1 MHISLQQLI
10 PNDWQLLLADYLES
24 PAWKRLCEA
33 FEEEHKAH
41 GLKIRPDKDKLFYA
55 LQLTPVDSVKVILL
69 GQDPYHSPN
78 LAQGLAFSIPET
90 IPLGSKEFP
99 SSLRNMNKALLIEG
113 FGSLRHGDLSH
124 WAKQGVLLLNT
135 SLSVRMGEANS
146 HAQLG
151 WKPFVQILIQ
161 KLSSSRS
168 GLVWLLWGGHAQSLE
183 EYIQNPEQH
192 LILKSSH
199 PSGLGVYKTAHPFI
213 YPGDQRSCG
222 HFTKTNNYLLAH
234 QQHAIEWV
242 EQTANPELDLKPGS
256 I

>member
-1 MHISLQQLI
+1 LHISLQQLI
-10 PNDWQLLLADYLES
+10 PNDWQSLLGDYLES
-24 PAWKRLCEA
+24 PAWKRLSEA
-33 FEEEHKAH
+33 FEEEYKVH
-41 GLKIRPDKDKLFYA
+41 GLKIRPDPEKLFYA
-55 LQLTPVDSVKVILL
+55 LQLTPVDSIKVVVL
-69 GQDPYHSPN
+69 GQDPYHSPE
-78 LAQGLAFSIPET
+78 LAQGLAFSIPKT
-90 IPLGSKEFP
+90 IPIQSREFP
-99 SSLRNMNKALLIEG
+99 SSLRNMNKALVIEG

-124 WAKQGVLLLNT
+124 WAKQGALLLNT
-135 SLSVRMGEANS
+135 ALSVRLREANS

-199 PSGLGVYKTAHPFI
+199 PSGLGVYKTARPFI

-222 HFTKTNNYLLAH
+222 HFTKTNEFLNVH
-234 QQHAIEWV
+234 KKGGIIWV
-242 EQTANPELDLKPGS
+242 
-256 I
+256 

>member
-1 MHISLQQLI
+1 MYSFLQQLI

-33 FEEEHKAH
+33 LEDEYKAH
-41 GLKIRPDKDKLFYA
+41 GLTIRPDKDKLFYA
-55 LQLTPVDSVKVILL
+55 LQLTSLDSVKVILL

-90 IPLGSKEFP
+90 IPLGSKHFP
-99 SSLRNMNKALLIEG
+99 SSLRNMNKALAIEG

-135 SLSVRMGEANS
+135 SLSVRLGEANS

-151 WKPFVQILIQ
+151 WKPLVETLIQ
-161 KLSSSRS
+161 KLSGNKSR
-168 GLVWLLWGGHAQSLE
+168 LVWLLWGSHAQSLE

-199 PSGLGVYKTAHPFI
+199 PSGLGVYKTASPFI

-222 HFTKTNNYLLAH
+222 HFIKTNEYLNTH
-234 QQHAIEWV
+234 KKGGIIWSQ
-242 EQTANPELDLKPGS
+242 S

>member
-1 MHISLQQLI
+1 LHISLQQLI

-151 WKPFVQILIQ
+151 WKPFIETLIK
-161 KLSSSRS
+161 KLSSNTS
-168 GLVWLLWGGHAQSLE
+168 GLIWLLWGSHAQSLE
-183 EYIQNPEQH
+183 EYVQNPEQH

-199 PSGLGVYKTAHPFI
+199 PSGLGVYKTSNPFI
-213 YPGDQRSCG
+213 YLGDQKSCG
-222 HFTKTNNYLLAH
+222 HFSKTNEYLNAH
-234 QQHAIEWV
+234 KKGGIIWSQNI
-242 EQTANPELDLKPGS
+242 
-256 I
+256 

>member
-1 MHISLQQLI
+1 MYSFLQQLI

-24 PAWKRLCEA
+24 PAWQRLCEA
-33 FEEEHKAH
+33 LEDEYKAH
-41 GLKIRPDKDKLFYA
+41 GLTIRPDKDKFFYA

-90 IPLGSKEFP
+90 IPLGSKHFP
-99 SSLRNMNKALLIEG
+99 NSLRNMNKALAIEG
-113 FGSLRHGDLSH
+113 FGSLHHGDLSY

-135 SLSVRMGEANS
+135 SLSVRIGEANS

-151 WKPFVQILIQ
+151 WKPLVETLIQ
-161 KLSSSRS
+161 KLSCNKSR
-168 GLVWLLWGGHAQSLE
+168 LVWLLWGSHAQSLE

-199 PSGLGVYKTAHPFI
+199 PSGLGVYKTASPFI

-222 HFTKTNNYLLAH
+222 HFTKTNEYLNTH
-234 QQHAIEWV
+234 KKSGIIWSQN
-242 EQTANPELDLKPGS
+242 T
-256 I
+256 

>member
-1 MHISLQQLI
+1 LYSSLQQLI

-24 PAWKRLCEA
+24 PAWQRLCEA
-33 FEEEHKAH
+33 LEDEHKAH
-41 GLKIRPDKDKLFYA
+41 GLTIRPDKDKLFYA

-90 IPLGSKEFP
+90 IPLGSKHFP
-99 SSLRNMNKALLIEG
+99 SSLRNMNKALAIEG

-135 SLSVRMGEANS
+135 SLSVRLGEANS

-151 WKPFVQILIQ
+151 WKPLVETLIQ
-161 KLSSSRS
+161 KLSRNRSR
-168 GLVWLLWGGHAQSLE
+168 LVWLLVGSHAQSLE

-199 PSGLGVYKTAHPFI
+199 PSGFGVYKTASPFI

-222 HFTKTNNYLLAH
+222 HFTKTNEYLNTH
-234 QQHAIEWV
+234 KKGGIIWV
-242 EQTANPELDLKPGS
+242 
-256 I
+256 

>member
-1 MHISLQQLI
+1 MYSFLQQLI

-24 PAWKRLCEA
+24 PAWQRLCEA
-33 FEEEHKAH
+33 LEDEYKVH
-41 GLKIRPDKDKLFYA
+41 GLTIRPDKDKLFYA
-55 LQLTPVDSVKVILL
+55 LQLTSLDSVKVILL

-90 IPLGSKEFP
+90 IPLGSKHFP
-99 SSLRNMNKALLIEG
+99 TSLRNMNKALAIEG

-135 SLSVRMGEANS
+135 SLSVRLGEANS

-151 WKPFVQILIQ
+151 WKPLVETLIQ
-161 KLSSSRS
+161 KLSGNKSR
-168 GLVWLLWGGHAQSLE
+168 LVWLLWGSHAQSLE

-199 PSGLGVYKTAHPFI
+199 PSGLGVYKTANPFI

-222 HFTKTNNYLLAH
+222 HFTKTNEYLNTH
-234 QQHAIEWV
+234 KKGRIIWSQ
-242 EQTANPELDLKPGS
+242 S

>member
-1 MHISLQQLI
+1 LHISLQQLI
-10 PNDWQLLLADYLES
+10 PNDWQSLLGDYLES
-24 PAWKRLCEA
+24 PAWKRLSEA
-33 FEEEHKAH
+33 FEEEYKVH

-55 LQLTPVDSVKVILL
+55 LQLTPVDSIKVVIL
-69 GQDPYHSPN
+69 GQDPYHSPE
-78 LAQGLAFSIPET
+78 LAQGLAFSIPKT
-90 IPLGSKEFP
+90 IPIQSREFP
-99 SSLRNMNKALLIEG
+99 SSLRNMNKALVIEG

-124 WAKQGVLLLNT
+124 WAKQGALLLNT
-135 SLSVRMGEANS
+135 ALSVRLREANS

-199 PSGLGVYKTAHPFI
+199 PSGLGVYKTARPFI

-222 HFTKTNNYLLAH
+222 HFTKTNEFLNVH
-234 QQHAIEWV
+234 KKGGIIWV
-242 EQTANPELDLKPGS
+242 
-256 I
+256 

>member
-10 PNDWQLLLADYLES
+10 PNDWQSLLGDYLES
-24 PAWKRLCEA
+24 PAWKRLSEA
-33 FEEEHKAH
+33 FEEEYKVH
-41 GLKIRPDKDKLFYA
+41 GLKIRPDSEKLFYA
-55 LQLTPVDSVKVILL
+55 LQLTPVDSIKVVIL
-69 GQDPYHSPN
+69 GQDPYHSPE
-78 LAQGLAFSIPET
+78 LAQGLAFSIPKT
-90 IPLGSKEFP
+90 IPIQSREFP
-99 SSLRNMNKALLIEG
+99 SSLRNMNKALVIEG

-124 WAKQGVLLLNT
+124 WAKQGALLLNT
-135 SLSVRMGEANS
+135 ALSVRLREANS

-199 PSGLGVYKTAHPFI
+199 PSGLGVYKTARPFI

-222 HFTKTNNYLLAH
+222 HFTKTNEFLNVH
-234 QQHAIEWV
+234 KKGGIIWV
-242 EQTANPELDLKPGS
+242 
-256 I
+256 

>member
-1 MHISLQQLI
+1 LHISLQQLI
-10 PNDWQLLLADYLES
+10 PNDWQSLLGDYLES
-24 PAWKRLCEA
+24 PAWKRLSEA
-33 FEEEHKAH
+33 FEEEYKVH

-55 LQLTPVDSVKVILL
+55 LQLTPVDSIKVVIL
-69 GQDPYHSPN
+69 GQDPYHSPE
-78 LAQGLAFSIPET
+78 LAQGLAFSIPKT
-90 IPLGSKEFP
+90 IPIQSREFP
-99 SSLRNMNKALLIEG
+99 SSLRNMNKALVIEG

-124 WAKQGVLLLNT
+124 WAKQGALLLNT
-135 SLSVRMGEANS
+135 ALSVRLREANS

-199 PSGLGVYKTAHPFI
+199 PSGLGVYKTARPFI

-222 HFTKTNNYLLAH
+222 HFTKTNEFLNVH
-234 QQHAIEWV
+234 KKGRIIWV
-242 EQTANPELDLKPGS
+242 
-256 I
+256 

>member
-1 MHISLQQLI
+1 MYSFLQQLI

-24 PAWKRLCEA
+24 PAWQRLCEA
-33 FEEEHKAH
+33 LEDEYKAL
-41 GLKIRPDKDKLFYA
+41 GLTIRPDKDKFFYA
-55 LQLTPVDSVKVILL
+55 LQITPVDSVKVILL

-90 IPLGSKEFP
+90 IPLGSKHFP
-99 SSLRNMNKALLIEG
+99 SSLRNMNKALAIEG

-135 SLSVRMGEANS
+135 SLSVRLGEANS

-151 WKPFVQILIQ
+151 WKPLVETLIQ
-161 KLSSSRS
+161 KLSGNKSR
-168 GLVWLLWGGHAQSLE
+168 LVWLLWGSHAQSLE

-199 PSGLGVYKTAHPFI
+199 PSGLGVYKTASPFI

-222 HFTKTNNYLLAH
+222 HFTKTNEYLNTH
-234 QQHAIEWV
+234 KKGGIIWSQ
-242 EQTANPELDLKPGS
+242 S
-256 I
+256 S

>member
-1 MHISLQQLI
+1 MYSSLQQLI

-24 PAWKRLCEA
+24 PAWQRLCEA
-33 FEEEHKAH
+33 LEDEHKAH
-41 GLKIRPDKDKLFYA
+41 GLTIRPDKDKLFYA

-90 IPLGSKEFP
+90 IPLGSKHFP
-99 SSLRNMNKALLIEG
+99 SSLRNMNKALAIEG

-135 SLSVRMGEANS
+135 SLSVRLGEANS

-151 WKPFVQILIQ
+151 WKPLVETLIQ
-161 KLSSSRS
+161 KLSRNRSR
-168 GLVWLLWGGHAQSLE
+168 LVWLLVGSHAQSLE

-199 PSGLGVYKTAHPFI
+199 PSGFGVYKTASPFI

-222 HFTKTNNYLLAH
+222 HFTKTNEYLNTH
-234 QQHAIEWV
+234 KKGGIIWV
-242 EQTANPELDLKPGS
+242 
-256 I
+256 

>member
-1 MHISLQQLI
+1 MYSSLQQLI
-10 PNDWQLLLADYLES
+10 PTDWQLLLGDYLES
-24 PAWKRLCEA
+24 PAWQRLCEA
-33 FEEEHKAH
+33 LEDEYKAH
-41 GLKIRPDKDKLFYA
+41 GLTIRPDKDKLFYA
-55 LQLTPVDSVKVILL
+55 LQLTPLDSVKVILL

-90 IPLGSKEFP
+90 ISLGSKHFP
-99 SSLRNMNKALLIEG
+99 SSLRNMNKALAIEG

-135 SLSVRMGEANS
+135 SLSVRLGEANS

-151 WKPFVQILIQ
+151 WKPLVETLIQ
-161 KLSSSRS
+161 KLSGNKSK
-168 GLVWLLWGGHAQSLE
+168 LVWLLWGSHAQSLE

-199 PSGLGVYKTAHPFI
+199 PSGLGVYKTASPFI

-222 HFTKTNNYLLAH
+222 HFTKTNEYLNTH
-234 QQHAIEWV
+234 KKSGIIWSQ
-242 EQTANPELDLKPGS
+242 S

>member
-1 MHISLQQLI
+1 M
-10 PNDWQLLLADYLES
+10 
-24 PAWKRLCEA
+24 
-33 FEEEHKAH
+33 
-41 GLKIRPDKDKLFYA
+41 
-55 LQLTPVDSVKVILL
+55 VIL
-69 GQDPYHSPN
+69 GQDPYHSPE
-78 LAQGLAFSIPET
+78 LAQGLAFSIPKT
-90 IPLGSKEFP
+90 IPIQSREFP
-99 SSLRNMNKALLIEG
+99 SSLRNMNKALVIEG

-124 WAKQGVLLLNT
+124 WAKQGALLLNT
-135 SLSVRMGEANS
+135 ALSVRLREANS

-199 PSGLGVYKTAHPFI
+199 PSGLGVYKTAQPFI

-222 HFTKTNNYLLAH
+222 HFTKTNAFLSEHN
-234 QQHAIEWV
+234 QAIIKWV
-242 EQTANPELDLKPGS
+242 
-256 I
+256 

>member
-1 MHISLQQLI
+1 LYSFLQQLI

-24 PAWKRLCEA
+24 PAWQRLCEA
-33 FEEEHKAH
+33 LEDEYKAH
-41 GLKIRPDKDKLFYA
+41 GLTIRPDKDKLFYA
-55 LQLTPVDSVKVILL
+55 LQLTPLDSVKVILL

-90 IPLGSKEFP
+90 IPLGSKHFP
-99 SSLRNMNKALLIEG
+99 SSLRNMNKALAIEG

-124 WAKQGVLLLNT
+124 WTKQGVLLLNT
-135 SLSVRMGEANS
+135 SLSVRLGVANS

-151 WKPFVQILIQ
+151 WKPLVETLIQ
-161 KLSSSRS
+161 KLSCNKSR
-168 GLVWLLWGGHAQSLE
+168 LVWLLWGSHAQSLE

-199 PSGLGVYKTAHPFI
+199 PSGLGVFKTASPFI

-222 HFTKTNNYLLAH
+222 HFTKTNEYLNTH
-234 QQHAIEWV
+234 KKGGIIWSQ
-242 EQTANPELDLKPGS
+242 S